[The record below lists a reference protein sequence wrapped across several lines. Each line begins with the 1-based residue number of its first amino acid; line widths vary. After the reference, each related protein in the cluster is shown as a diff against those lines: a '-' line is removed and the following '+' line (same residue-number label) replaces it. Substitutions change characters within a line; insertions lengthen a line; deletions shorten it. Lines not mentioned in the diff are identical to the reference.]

1 MNQNVQDY
9 IESLILTRSEL
20 VTEMENY
27 AADHNVPIMELAG
40 IETML
45 QLLRIQQPKRILE
58 IGTAIGYSAIRMVE
72 AVPRSEVISIERD
85 TERLEKAK
93 ENLSRFHNGSRI
105 KIIHGDALEVVKQME
120 IYGPFD
126 ALFIDAAKGQYQK
139 FFDLYTPYLSEEGVV
154 YSDNVL
160 FKGMVAESAID
171 NKRISKM
178 VNKLKDYNQWLMN
191 HKDYQTAILP
201 VGDGL
206 AVSKKRG
213 VSFE

>member
-20 VTEMENY
+20 VTEMEKY
-27 AADHNVPIMELAG
+27 AANHNIPIMELAG

-45 QLLRIQQPKRILE
+45 QMLRIQQPKRILE

-72 AVPRSEVISIERD
+72 AVPQLEVITIERD
-85 TERLEKAK
+85 FERLEKAK
-93 ENLSRFHNGSRI
+93 KNLSRFHNSSRI
-105 KIIHGDALEVVKQME
+105 KVIHGDALEVVEKIE
-120 IYGPFD
+120 AYGPYD

-139 FFDLYTPYLSEEGVV
+139 FFELYTPFLSKKGVV

-160 FKGMVAESAID
+160 FKGMVAEEEID

-191 HKDYQTAILP
+191 HKDFQTAILP